1 MEMYTVGIWG
11 YSFASIA
18 YVIFSLLIL
27 AAHNQSSFTKWL
39 LLSALVVGGTNIVA
53 ALQIYIGFSLQWAM
67 LVDAIKIAVF
77 SVLILSFN
85 IEKVSVLEVLKN
97 KIIVKYL
104 LFWCGSSI
112 VCWGASYTLDFSY
125 KYLFLLFLL
134 LNLTSLVL
142 LEQIY
147 RGANVEG
154 KRSITPFVI
163 ALGSIAVFDFVL
175 YAQATMV
182 GSIEFDFWYVR
193 GYLSVLAVP
202 LLLISIRRFKEGAVR
217 IFVSRNVVFYSS
229 MLMIAGL
236 YLLLMAIAGYLI
248 NYFGG
253 KWGHLVSSGF
263 FILGS
268 IVLAV
273 LLITETV
280 RRRVKVFISKNFF
293 ANKYEYREEWLEL
306 IGQIEMANAENHYQM
321 SLQIMMSKVDATGGI
336 ILKANGNNRFTVK
349 HSDGIKL
356 DSSFDK
362 DLMLL
367 ENFTKKQGWI
377 IDINEYNEDPLSYP
391 GLFIQPKIWHAVGVT
406 ILVPIFIGKDF
417 YGFFI
422 LSNSDEENKLNWED
436 RDLLFAI
443 AKQLGNFISLNE
455 ANDKLAES
463 KQFDAFNQ
471 MSAFLVHD
479 LKNVQAQLALIT
491 SNAKQH
497 RDNPEFV
504 DDVFETVES
513 ATERLAKVLAQ
524 LRNKQVAQSTSKTVD
539 LGNIIERV
547 TVQRNLAQ
555 PQVVI
560 KKNEECL
567 TSIDYE
573 RFFSVINHLIQ
584 NAQEATSNDGLV
596 EIALEKQQ
604 DRITIIVSD
613 NGSGMSESFIK
624 SRLFKPFDTTKGNA
638 GMGIGVFDAKQF
650 IESLAGSLTVE
661 SVEGQGSKMIIC
673 LPAYNSG
680 LQINRYDDNLLNL

>member
-1 MEMYTVGIWG
+1 MEMYTVGLWG

-27 AAHNQSSFTKWL
+27 AADNKSSIAKWVL
-39 LLSALVVGGTNIVA
+39 FSALIAGTANMVA
-53 ALQIYIGFSLQWAM
+53 ALQIYTGFSLQWAM
-67 LVDAIKIAVF
+67 LADVTKIVTF

-85 IEKVSVLEVLKN
+85 IEKGSIRDTLKN
-97 KIIVKYL
+97 KTISKYL
-104 LFWCGSSI
+104 LFCFSSTAL
-112 VCWGASYTLDFSY
+112 CWGASYILTTSNE
-125 KYLFLLFLL
+125 YLFLLFVL
-134 LNLTSLVL
+134 LNLTSLVI
-142 LEQIY
+142 LEQLY
-147 RGANVEG
+147 RGANDEAR
-154 KRSITPFVI
+154 RSITPLVI
-163 ALGSIAVFDFVL
+163 ALGSISVFDFVF

-182 GSIEFDFWYVR
+182 GGIEFDFWYSR
-193 GYLSVLAVP
+193 GYLSALAVP
-202 LLLISIRRFKEGAVR
+202 LLLISLRRFKAGSVR

-236 YLLLMAIAGYLI
+236 YLLLMAIAGYVI

-253 KWGHLVSSGF
+253 EWGQLVSFGF

-280 RRRVKVFISKNFF
+280 RRQVKVFISKHFF

-306 IGQIEMANAENHYQM
+306 IGKIEAASAEDYYQM
-321 SLQIMMSKVDATGGI
+321 SLKIMMSKVGATGGV
-336 ILKANGNNRFTVK
+336 ILKANGSNRFMVQY
-349 HSDGIKL
+349 SDGINL
-356 DSSFDK
+356 DESFEK

-367 ENFTKKQGWI
+367 EHFTQSQGWI

-391 GLFIQPKIWHAVGVT
+391 GLFIQPKNWQSVDVN
-406 ILVPIFIGKDF
+406 ILVPIFIGKAF

-422 LSNSDEENKLNWED
+422 LSNSDEEKKLNWED

-497 RDNPEFV
+497 RDNPDFV

-513 ATERLAKVLAQ
+513 ATERLAKVLTQ
-524 LRNKQVAQSTSKTVD
+524 LRNKQVAESTSKVVD
-539 LGNIIERV
+539 LGDIIEKV
-547 TVQRNLAQ
+547 TAQRNVIE

-567 TSIDYE
+567 TAIDHE
-573 RFFSVINHLIQ
+573 RFFSVMNHLIQ
-584 NAQEATSNDGLV
+584 NAQEATSVDGWVNISLD
-596 EIALEKQQ
+596 KQHN
-604 DRITIIVSD
+604 RINIVVSD
-613 NGSGMSESFIK
+613 NGCGMSESFIK

-638 GMGIGVFDAKQF
+638 GMGIGVFEAKQF
-650 IESLAGSLTVE
+650 FE
-661 SVEGQGSKMIIC
+661 SVEGSLKVESIEGQGTKMIIC
-673 LPAYNSG
+673 LP
-680 LQINRYDDNLLNL
+680 L

>member
-1 MEMYTVGIWG
+1 MYTVGIWG

-18 YVIFSLLIL
+18 FVVFSLLIL
-27 AAHNQSSFTKWL
+27 AAHNQSSIAKWL
-39 LLSALVVGGTNIVA
+39 FSSALIAGGTNIVTT
-53 ALQIYIGFSLQWAM
+53 LQIYIGFSLQWA
-67 LVDAIKIAVF
+67 LLAEVTKIAAF
-77 SVLILSFN
+77 SVLVLSFN
-85 IEKVSVLEVLKN
+85 IEKVSIQEILKN
-97 KIIVKYL
+97 KTISKYL
-104 LFWCGSSI
+104 LFCFSFTA
-112 VCWGASYTLDFSY
+112 VCWGASYILKYSY
-125 KYLFLLFLL
+125 EYLFLLFVL
-134 LNLTSLVL
+134 LNLTTLVI
-142 LEQIY
+142 LEQLY
-147 RGANVEG
+147 RGANVEAR
-154 KRSITPFVI
+154 RSITPLVI
-163 ALGSIAVFDFVL
+163 ALGGISVFDFVL

-182 GSIEFDFWYVR
+182 GGIEFDFWYIR
-193 GYLSVLAVP
+193 GYLSALAVP

-248 NYFGG
+248 NYLGG
-253 KWGHLVSSGF
+253 EWGQLVSFGF

-268 IVLAV
+268 IVLVV
-273 LLITETV
+273 LLITDTV
-280 RRRVKVFISKNFF
+280 RRQVKVFISKHFF

-306 IGQIEMANAENHYQM
+306 IGQIETASAENYYQI
-321 SLQIMMSKVDATGGI
+321 SLQIMMSKVDATGGVL
-336 ILKANGNNRFTVK
+336 LKANGNNRFTIK
-349 HSDGIKL
+349 HKDVIEL
-356 DSSFDK
+356 DESFDK

-367 ENFTKKQGWI
+367 EHFTKNKGWI
-377 IDINEYNEDPLSYP
+377 IDINEYEEDPLSYP
-391 GLFIQPKIWHAVGVT
+391 GLFIQSKIWHAVGVN

-422 LSNSDEENKLNWED
+422 LANNDEENKLNWED

-491 SNAKQH
+491 SNATQH

-524 LRNKQVAQSTSKTVD
+524 LRDKQVAQSTNKTVD
-539 LGNIIERV
+539 LGDIIERV
-547 TVQRNLAQ
+547 TAQRNVMQ

-560 KKNEECL
+560 KHNEECFA
-567 TSIDYE
+567 SIDHE
-573 RFFSVINHLIQ
+573 RFFSVMNHLIQ
-584 NAQEATSNDGLV
+584 NAQEATSDDGWV
-596 EIALEKQQ
+596 EITLEKQENQ
-604 DRITIIVSD
+604 ISVVVSD

-638 GMGIGVFDAKQF
+638 GMGIGVFEAKQF
-650 IESLAGSLTVE
+650 FESVAGSLTVE
-661 SVEGQGSKMIIC
+661 SIDGQGTKMIVF
-673 LPAYNSG
+673 LP
-680 LQINRYDDNLLNL
+680 I

>member
-1 MEMYTVGIWG
+1 MHTVGVWG

-27 AAHNQSSFTKWL
+27 AADNQSSIAKWVL
-39 LLSALVVGGTNIVA
+39 FSALIAGTANMVA
-53 ALQIYIGFSLQWAM
+53 ALQIYTGFSLQWAM
-67 LVDAIKIAVF
+67 LADVTKIVAF
-77 SVLILSFN
+77 SVLVLSFN
-85 IEKVSVLEVLKN
+85 IEKSSVKEILNNKAVS
-97 KIIVKYL
+97 KYL
-104 LFWCGSSI
+104 LFCFGST
-112 VCWGASYTLDFSY
+112 VFCWGTSYILSTSY
-125 KYLFLLFLL
+125 EYLFLLFVL
-134 LNLTSLVL
+134 LNLTSLVV
-142 LEQIY
+142 LEQLY
-147 RGANVEG
+147 RGANVEAR
-154 KRSITPFVI
+154 RSITPLVI
-163 ALGSIAVFDFVL
+163 ALGSIFVFDFVF

-182 GSIEFDFWYVR
+182 GGIEFDFWYSR
-193 GYLSVLAVP
+193 GYISALAVP
-202 LLLISIRRFKEGAVR
+202 LLLISLRRFKAGSVR

-236 YLLLMAIAGYLI
+236 YLLLMAIAGYVI

-253 KWGHLVSSGF
+253 EWGQLVSFGF

-280 RRRVKVFISKNFF
+280 RRQVKVFISKHFF

-306 IGQIEMANAENHYQM
+306 IGKIETASAEDYYQM
-321 SLQIMMSKVDATGGI
+321 SLKIMMSKVGATGGV

-349 HSDGIKL
+349 YSDGIDL
-356 DSSFDK
+356 DGSFDQ

-367 ENFTKKQGWI
+367 EHFIQNQGWI

-391 GLFIQPKIWHAVGVT
+391 GLFIQPKNWQSVDVN
-406 ILVPIFIGKDF
+406 ILVPIFIGKAF

-422 LSNSDEENKLNWED
+422 LSNSEEEKKLNWED

-455 ANDKLAES
+455 VNDKLAES

-497 RDNPEFV
+497 RDNPDFV

-513 ATERLAKVLAQ
+513 ATERLAKVLTQ
-524 LRNKQVAQSTSKTVD
+524 LRNKQVAQSTSKVVD
-539 LGNIIERV
+539 LGDIIKRV
-547 TVQRNLAQ
+547 IAQRNVIQ

-560 KKNEECL
+560 KNNEECL
-567 TSIDYE
+567 ATIDDE
-573 RFFSVINHLIQ
+573 RFFSVINHLIE
-584 NAQEATSNDGLV
+584 NAQEATSVDGWV
-596 EIALEKQQ
+596 EVALDKKQN
-604 DRITIIVSD
+604 RINIIVSD
-613 NGSGMSESFIK
+613 NGCGMSESFIK

-638 GMGIGVFDAKQF
+638 GMGIGVFEAKQF
-650 IESLAGSLTVE
+650 FESLEGSLTVE
-661 SVEGQGSKMIIC
+661 SVEGQGTKMIIC
-673 LPAYNSG
+673 LP
-680 LQINRYDDNLLNL
+680 L

>member
-27 AAHNQSSFTKWL
+27 AAHNQSGIARWL
-39 LLSALVVGGTNIVA
+39 LFSSLIAGGANIAA

-67 LVDAIKIAVF
+67 LADVIKIATF

-85 IEKVSVLEVLKN
+85 IEKGSIQEILKN
-97 KIIVKYL
+97 RIIVKYL
-104 LFWCGSSI
+104 LFWFGSSI
-112 VCWGASYTLDFSY
+112 VCWGTSYTLGFSY
-125 KYLFLLFLL
+125 EYLFLLFVL

-147 RGANVEG
+147 RGGNVEA
-154 KRSITPFVI
+154 KRSITPLVI
-163 ALGSIAVFDFVL
+163 ALGSVAVFDFVL

-182 GSIEFDFWYVR
+182 GGIEFDFWYIR
-193 GYLSVLAVP
+193 GYLSALAVP

-236 YLLLMAIAGYLI
+236 YLLLMAVAGYLI
-248 NYFGG
+248 NYLGG
-253 KWGHLVSSGF
+253 EWGQLVSFGF

-273 LLITETV
+273 LLITETI
-280 RRRVKVFISKNFF
+280 RRQVKVFISKHFF

-306 IGQIEMANAENHYQM
+306 IGQIETAGAENYCQI
-321 SLQIMMSKVDATGGI
+321 SLQIMMSKVGATGGV

-349 HSDGIKL
+349 HSDGIEL
-356 DSSFDK
+356 DESFDK
-362 DLMLL
+362 DLMLI
-367 ENFTKKQGWI
+367 EHFTKNQGWI
-377 IDINEYNEDPLSYP
+377 IDINEYIEDSLLYP
-391 GLFIQPKIWHAVGVT
+391 GLYIEPKMWHTVGVN
-406 ILVPIFIGKDF
+406 ILVPIFIGKNF

-491 SNAKQH
+491 SNAIQH
-497 RDNPEFV
+497 RDNKEFV

-524 LRNKQVAQSTSKTVD
+524 LSNKHAAQSTRKSVD
-539 LGNIIERV
+539 LADIIERV
-547 TVQRNLAQ
+547 AAQRNVVQ

-560 KKNEECL
+560 KNKDECL
-567 TSIDYE
+567 TIIDYE

-584 NAQEATSNDGLV
+584 NAQEATSDTGWV
-596 EIALEKQQ
+596 EIVLEKQQ
-604 DRITIIVSD
+604 DHINIVVSD
-613 NGSGMSESFIK
+613 NGCGMSESFIK

-638 GMGIGVFDAKQF
+638 GMGIGVFEAKQF
-650 IESLAGSLTVE
+650 FESIAGSLTVE
-661 SVEGQGSKMIIC
+661 SAEGQGTKMIIC
-673 LPAYNSG
+673 LPV
-680 LQINRYDDNLLNL
+680 

>member
-27 AAHNQSSFTKWL
+27 AAHNQSGIARWL
-39 LLSALVVGGTNIVA
+39 LFSSLIAGGANIAA

-67 LVDAIKIAVF
+67 LADVIKIATF

-85 IEKVSVLEVLKN
+85 IEKGSIQEILKN
-97 KIIVKYL
+97 RIIVKYL
-104 LFWCGSSI
+104 LFWFGSSI
-112 VCWGASYTLDFSY
+112 VCWGTSYTLGFSY
-125 KYLFLLFLL
+125 EYLFLLFVL

-147 RGANVEG
+147 RGGNVEA
-154 KRSITPFVI
+154 KRSITPLVI
-163 ALGSIAVFDFVL
+163 ALGSVAVFDFVL

-182 GSIEFDFWYVR
+182 GGIEFDFWYIR
-193 GYLSVLAVP
+193 GYLSALAVP

-236 YLLLMAIAGYLI
+236 YLLLMAVAGYLI
-248 NYFGG
+248 NYLGG
-253 KWGHLVSSGF
+253 EWGQLVSFGF

-273 LLITETV
+273 LLITETI
-280 RRRVKVFISKNFF
+280 RRQVKVFISKHFF

-306 IGQIEMANAENHYQM
+306 IGQIETASAENYCQV
-321 SLQIMMSKVDATGGI
+321 SLQIMMSKVGATGGV

-349 HSDGIKL
+349 HSDGIEL
-356 DSSFDK
+356 DESFDK
-362 DLMLL
+362 DLMLI
-367 ENFTKKQGWI
+367 EHFTKNQGWI
-377 IDINEYNEDPLSYP
+377 IDINEYIEDSLLYP
-391 GLFIQPKIWHAVGVT
+391 GLYIEPKMWHTVGVN
-406 ILVPIFIGKDF
+406 ILVPIFIGKNF

-491 SNAKQH
+491 SNAIQH
-497 RDNPEFV
+497 RDNKEFV

-524 LRNKQVAQSTSKTVD
+524 LSNKHAAQSTSKSVD
-539 LGNIIERV
+539 LADIIERV
-547 TVQRNLAQ
+547 AAQRNVVQ

-560 KKNEECL
+560 KNKDECL
-567 TSIDYE
+567 TIIDYE

-584 NAQEATSNDGLV
+584 NAQEATSDTGWV
-596 EIALEKQQ
+596 EIVLEKQQ
-604 DRITIIVSD
+604 DHINIVVSD
-613 NGSGMSESFIK
+613 NGCGMSESFIK

-638 GMGIGVFDAKQF
+638 GMGIGVFEAKQF
-650 IESLAGSLTVE
+650 FESIAGSLTVE
-661 SVEGQGSKMIIC
+661 SAEGQGTKMIIC
-673 LPAYNSG
+673 LPV
-680 LQINRYDDNLLNL
+680 

>member
-27 AAHNQSSFTKWL
+27 AAHNQSGIARWL
-39 LLSALVVGGTNIVA
+39 LFSSLIAGGTNIAA
-53 ALQIYIGFSLQWAM
+53 ALQIYIGFSVQWSM
-67 LVDAIKIAVF
+67 LADVIKIATF

-85 IEKVSVLEVLKN
+85 IEKGSIQEILKN
-97 KIIVKYL
+97 RIIVKYL

-112 VCWGASYTLDFSY
+112 VCWGTSYTLGFSY
-125 KYLFLLFLL
+125 EYLFLLFVL

-147 RGANVEG
+147 RGGNVEA
-154 KRSITPFVI
+154 KRSITPLVI
-163 ALGSIAVFDFVL
+163 ALGSVAVFDFVL

-182 GSIEFDFWYVR
+182 GGIEFDFWYIR
-193 GYLSVLAVP
+193 GYLSALAVP

-236 YLLLMAIAGYLI
+236 YLLLMAVAGYLI
-248 NYFGG
+248 NYLGG
-253 KWGHLVSSGF
+253 EWGQLVSFGF

-273 LLITETV
+273 LLITETI
-280 RRRVKVFISKNFF
+280 RRQVKVFISKHFF

-306 IGQIEMANAENHYQM
+306 IGQIETASAENYCQM
-321 SLQIMMSKVDATGGI
+321 SLQIMMSKVGATGGV

-349 HSDGIKL
+349 HSDGIEL
-356 DSSFDK
+356 DESFDK
-362 DLMLL
+362 DLMLI
-367 ENFTKKQGWI
+367 EHFTKNQGWI
-377 IDINEYNEDPLSYP
+377 IDINEYIEDSLLYP
-391 GLFIQPKIWHAVGVT
+391 GLYINPQMWHIVGVN
-406 ILVPIFIGKDF
+406 ILVPIFIGKNF

-422 LSNSDEENKLNWED
+422 LSNSEEENKLNWED

-491 SNAKQH
+491 SNAIQH
-497 RDNPEFV
+497 RNNKEFV

-513 ATERLAKVLAQ
+513 ATQRLAKVLAQ
-524 LRNKQVAQSTSKTVD
+524 LSNKHAAQSTSKSVD
-539 LGNIIERV
+539 LADIIERV
-547 TVQRNLAQ
+547 AAQRNVVQ

-560 KKNEECL
+560 KNKDECL
-567 TSIDYE
+567 TTIDYE

-584 NAQEATSNDGLV
+584 NAQEATSDTGWV
-596 EIALEKQQ
+596 EIGLEQQQ
-604 DRITIIVSD
+604 DHINIVVSD
-613 NGSGMSESFIK
+613 NGCGMSESFIK

-638 GMGIGVFDAKQF
+638 GMGIGVFEAKQF
-650 IESLAGSLTVE
+650 FESIAGSLTVE
-661 SVEGQGSKMIIC
+661 SVEGQGTKMIIC
-673 LPAYNSG
+673 LPV
-680 LQINRYDDNLLNL
+680 

>member
-27 AAHNQSSFTKWL
+27 AAHNQSGIARWL
-39 LLSALVVGGTNIVA
+39 LFSSLIAGGANIAA
-53 ALQIYIGFSLQWAM
+53 ALQIYIGFSLQWTM
-67 LVDAIKIAVF
+67 LADVIKIATF

-85 IEKVSVLEVLKN
+85 IEKGSIQEILKN
-97 KIIVKYL
+97 RIIVKYL
-104 LFWCGSSI
+104 LFWFGSSI
-112 VCWGASYTLDFSY
+112 VCWGTSYTLGFSY
-125 KYLFLLFLL
+125 EYLFLLFVL

-147 RGANVEG
+147 RGGNVEA
-154 KRSITPFVI
+154 KRSITPLVI
-163 ALGSIAVFDFVL
+163 ALGSVAVFDFVL

-182 GSIEFDFWYVR
+182 GGIEFDFWYIR
-193 GYLSVLAVP
+193 GYLSALAVP

-236 YLLLMAIAGYLI
+236 YLLLMAVAGYLI
-248 NYFGG
+248 NYLGG
-253 KWGHLVSSGF
+253 EWGQLVSFGF

-273 LLITETV
+273 LLITETI
-280 RRRVKVFISKNFF
+280 RRQVKVFISKHFF

-306 IGQIEMANAENHYQM
+306 IGQIETAGAENYCQI
-321 SLQIMMSKVDATGGI
+321 SLQIMMSKVGATGGV

-349 HSDGIKL
+349 HSDGIEL
-356 DSSFDK
+356 DESFDK
-362 DLMLL
+362 DLMLI
-367 ENFTKKQGWI
+367 EHFTKNQGWI
-377 IDINEYNEDPLSYP
+377 IDINEYIEDSLLYP
-391 GLFIQPKIWHAVGVT
+391 GLYIEPKMWHTVGVN
-406 ILVPIFIGKDF
+406 ILVPIFIGKNF

-491 SNAKQH
+491 SNAIQH
-497 RDNPEFV
+497 RDNKEFV

-524 LRNKQVAQSTSKTVD
+524 LSNKHAAQSTRKSVD
-539 LGNIIERV
+539 LADIIERV
-547 TVQRNLAQ
+547 AAQRNVVQ

-560 KKNEECL
+560 KNKDECL
-567 TSIDYE
+567 TIIDYE

-584 NAQEATSNDGLV
+584 NAQEATSDTGWV
-596 EIALEKQQ
+596 EIVLEKQQ
-604 DRITIIVSD
+604 DHINIVVSD
-613 NGSGMSESFIK
+613 NGCGMSESFIK

-638 GMGIGVFDAKQF
+638 GMGIGVFEAKQF
-650 IESLAGSLTVE
+650 FESIAGSLTVE
-661 SVEGQGSKMIIC
+661 SAEGQGTKMIIC
-673 LPAYNSG
+673 LPV
-680 LQINRYDDNLLNL
+680 